1 MNTPVIVAKD
11 IRKIFNKA
19 VALDAISF
27 SIEKG
32 QIFGFLGP
40 SGSGKTTTINILTGQ
55 LMADNGQSSILGQ
68 DSRKLT
74 SQELG
79 KIGLVGDTSG
89 FYEKIS
95 LYNNLLF
102 YSKYYGI
109 DKTTVDNLLKR
120 VGLYDSRKTVAEKL
134 STGMKQRMLL
144 ARALINKPRVL
155 FLDEPTSGLDPATS
169 QTIHS
174 LILEL
179 KAAGT
184 AIFLTTH
191 DMNEATLLCDKL
203 ALLNEGRLVE
213 QGSPK
218 DLIQKYNQNK
228 RVKLSYQDG
237 SERILDFTE
246 LGQAMAS
253 DSEKIIAIHSCEPT
267 SVWSKSPNGSCLSD
281 DLYSFCHCPSCRQ
294 SNFNYFGR

>member
-246 LGQAMAS
+246 LGQAIAS

-267 SVWSKSPNGSCLSD
+267 LEDIFIQLTGGKLNV
-281 DLYSFCHCPSCRQ
+281 
-294 SNFNYFGR
+294 

>member
-102 YSKYYGI
+102 YSNIMG
-109 DKTTVDNLLKR
+109 
-120 VGLYDSRKTVAEKL
+120 
-134 STGMKQRMLL
+134 
-144 ARALINKPRVL
+144 
-155 FLDEPTSGLDPATS
+155 
-169 QTIHS
+169 
-174 LILEL
+174 
-179 KAAGT
+179 
-184 AIFLTTH
+184 
-191 DMNEATLLCDKL
+191 
-203 ALLNEGRLVE
+203 
-213 QGSPK
+213 
-218 DLIQKYNQNK
+218 
-228 RVKLSYQDG
+228 
-237 SERILDFTE
+237 
-246 LGQAMAS
+246 
-253 DSEKIIAIHSCEPT
+253 
-267 SVWSKSPNGSCLSD
+267 
-281 DLYSFCHCPSCRQ
+281 
-294 SNFNYFGR
+294 

>member
-120 VGLYDSRKTVAEKL
+120 VCLYDSRKTVAEKL

-267 SVWSKSPNGSCLSD
+267 LEDIFIQLTGGKLNV
-281 DLYSFCHCPSCRQ
+281 
-294 SNFNYFGR
+294 

>member
-169 QTIHS
+169 QTIYS

-228 RVKLSYQDG
+228 QVKLSYQDG

-267 SVWSKSPNGSCLSD
+267 LEDIFIQLTGGKLNV
-281 DLYSFCHCPSCRQ
+281 
-294 SNFNYFGR
+294 